1 MSHCEDLPPFF
12 IVSLSPLC
20 KPGRVKE
27 EGGSEKWWWG
37 LQVWSKLPMLI
48 YSDMSPHRATNPL
61 GFLRDQIALLSVGG
75 GKRGELEVGKEE
87 KTGSECWGAG
97 GDRFVLSKL

>member
-27 EGGSEKWWWG
+27 EGGSEKRWRGLGGG

-87 KTGSECWGAG
+87 KTGSESG
-97 GDRFVLSKL
+97 GVCFLNKL